1 MENETVDTD
10 VKAKKR
16 KAKMPREIGFLG
28 FYTNTFDRYFISVVL
43 AIALGLVYLRF
54 LAPLGVPPVLSWIAV
69 GVIGF
74 FIVRK
79 G

>member
-1 MENETVDTD
+1 MSEQAKAVTKEK
-10 VKAKKR
+10 KAKKV
-16 KAKMPREIGFLG
+16 KTPREIGFLG

-43 AIALGLVYLRF
+43 AIAAGLLYLRF
-54 LAPLGVPPVLSWIAV
+54 LAPLGVPSFVSWAAVIAL
-69 GVIGF
+69 GY

>member
-1 MENETVDTD
+1 MAETDMNMMASH
-10 VKAKKR
+10 KAKE
-16 KAKMPREIGFLG
+16 PRPSGFLG

-43 AIALGLVYLRF
+43 AIAFGLLYLRF
-54 LAPLGVPPVLSWIAV
+54 LAPLGVPSLVSWGVVLVAT
-69 GVIGF
+69 F

>member
-10 VKAKKR
+10 VTVKKKKAKK
-16 KAKMPREIGFLG
+16 PREIGFLG

-43 AIALGLVYLRF
+43 AIALGLAYLRF

-69 GVIGF
+69 VVMGF

>member
-1 MENETVDTD
+1 MENTTITP
-10 VKAKKR
+10 AKQKKTKKDR
-16 KAKMPREIGFLG
+16 AIGFLG

-43 AIALGLVYLRF
+43 AIAIGLVYLRF
-54 LAPLGVPPVLSWIAV
+54 LAPLGVPSLVSWGV
-69 GVIGF
+69 VIGLTA

>member
-1 MENETVDTD
+1 MENTTIRP
-10 VKAKKR
+10 AKK
-16 KAKMPREIGFLG
+16 KKLKKDHPIGFLG

-43 AIALGLVYLRF
+43 AIAIGLAYLRF
-54 LAPLGVPPVLSWIAV
+54 LAPLGVPSLVSWGV
-69 GVIGF
+69 VIGLTA

>member
-1 MENETVDTD
+1 MRNATQKPRKEK
-10 VKAKKR
+10 KAKEDR
-16 KAKMPREIGFLG
+16 PIGFLG

-43 AIALGLVYLRF
+43 AIALGLLYLRF
-54 LAPLGVPPVLSWIAV
+54 LAPLGVPSLVSWAV
-69 GVIGF
+69 VIGLSF

>member
-1 MENETVDTD
+1 MMEKTTT
-10 VKAKKR
+10 KPAKEKKTKKDR
-16 KAKMPREIGFLG
+16 PIGFLG

-43 AIALGLVYLRF
+43 AIAIGLVYLRF
-54 LAPLGVPPVLSWIAV
+54 FAPLGVPSLVSWGV
-69 GVIGF
+69 VIGLTA

>member
-1 MENETVDTD
+1 MEQATKKPRKEKK
-10 VKAKKR
+10 VKEDR
-16 KAKMPREIGFLG
+16 PIGFLG

-43 AIALGLVYLRF
+43 AIALGLLYLRF
-54 LAPLGVPPVLSWIAV
+54 LAPLGVPSLVSWAV
-69 GVIGF
+69 VVGLTV